1 MYTKTFEK
9 LLGFDQSWQVV
20 GYSNAL
26 YFSVVLAR
34 KSRVETSNKLGTENR
49 FLSSSPEQSPNI
61 IFECLS
67 LIIYRRYRIYRRW
80 MYTCKLI
87 HLIFFFI
94 LGLKL
99 FDLLWIIWLLFTF
112 KCSKIEHGTVDA
124 MHYGA
129 ENASHFLI
137 NHSKTKT
144 FIDLK
149 VTRKP
154 KPTSTRPYLNEI
166 PAHFIHEI
174 KTKGYDVI
182 SVNVLH
188 RKLQCNPDTTILD
201 ITISPV

>member
-67 LIIYRRYRIYRRW
+67 LRIYRRW

-94 LGLKL
+94 LELKL

-112 KCSKIEHGTVDA
+112 KCSKIERGTVDA

-154 KPTSTRPYLNEI
+154 KPTKTSTRPYLNEI
-166 PAHFIHEI
+166 TVYFIHEI
-174 KTKGYDVI
+174 ETKGYDAI
-182 SVNVLH
+182 GVNLFH
-188 RKLQCNPDTTILD
+188 FKLMRFHFKKQE
-201 ITISPV
+201 

>member
-9 LLGFDQSWQVV
+9 LLGFYQSWQVV

-34 KSRVETSNKLGTENR
+34 KSRVETSNKLGSENR

-67 LIIYRRYRIYRRW
+67 LRIYRRW

-94 LGLKL
+94 LELKL

-154 KPTSTRPYLNEI
+154 KPTKNSTRPYLNEI

>member
-1 MYTKTFEK
+1 MCTKTFEK

-34 KSRVETSNKLGTENR
+34 KSRVETSNKLGTENQI
-49 FLSSSPEQSPNI
+49 LSSSPEQAPNI

-67 LIIYRRYRIYRRW
+67 LRIYRRW
-80 MYTCKLI
+80 TYTCKLI

-99 FDLLWIIWLLFTF
+99 FDLLWIIWLLCTF

-154 KPTSTRPYLNEI
+154 KPTKNSTRPYLNEI

-174 KTKGYDVI
+174 KTKGCNVI
-182 SVNVLH
+182 SVNILH